1 VEAAENR
8 LRTIMQHILNRMA
21 HVERL
26 VIQATTVLNAVNEQ
40 LQSSRVTTEEAR
52 MRKLVIASELRRLIT
67 LLQEFRQIA
76 MPIAQANAREGQGS
90 NEDTDAQAPK
100 K

>member
-1 VEAAENR
+1 MEAAENR

-52 MRKLVIASELRRLIT
+52 MRKLVIASELQRLIT
-67 LLQEFRQIA
+67 LLHEFRQIA
-76 MPIAQANAREGQGS
+76 LPIALLRPGNGQGS
-90 NEDTDAQAPK
+90 NEDANANQK